1 MSGCVTA
8 EKLINLIDYKKALR
22 IAYNDK
28 CSTILHTRKLQ
39 YKVKESY
46 FFGFYG
52 LVFLVVH

>member
-46 FFGFYG
+46 FFGF
-52 LVFLVVH
+52 